1 MGNGR
6 RDERTVYVNREDPD
20 FRHLRDWADAGLE
33 IANAP
38 RPLAGQKG
46 WQGPFMHGV
55 FYVASTP
62 DMAALVRGGCMGWD
76 ALDAYPVRV
85 VDNAFIQAQVQLH
98 LDDAGMTLAEA
109 LECWEDMAG
118 VAKADGWPWWQAP
131 GRTGL
136 DVLDAGG
143 HAGEIVAL
151 SSRGIGSTRH
161 IAIVQGE

>member
-6 RDERTVYVNREDPD
+6 RDERTVYGNREDPD

-62 DMAALVRGGCMGWD
+62 DM
-76 ALDAYPVRV
+76 
-85 VDNAFIQAQVQLH
+85 LH